1 MANSFSASFPEIWA
15 REQQE
20 IFYKENVGMKVADM
34 SFRGQMSRGDT
45 LNRPYRSTDSEV
57 QTYTR

>member
-34 SFRGQMSRGDT
+34 SFR
-45 LNRPYRSTDSEV
+45 
-57 QTYTR
+57 

>member
-1 MANSFSASFPEIWA
+1 MANSFTADFPEIWA

-20 IFYKENVGMKVADM
+20 VFYKENVATKIADVSYKSEM
-34 SFRGQMSRGDT
+34 SFGDT
-45 LNRPYRSTDSEV
+45 LNRPYRSSNNV